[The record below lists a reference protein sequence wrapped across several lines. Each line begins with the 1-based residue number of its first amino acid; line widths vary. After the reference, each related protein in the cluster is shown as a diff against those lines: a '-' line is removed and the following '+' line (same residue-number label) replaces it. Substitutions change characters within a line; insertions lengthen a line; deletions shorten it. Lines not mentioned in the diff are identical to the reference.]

1 MAVDTQ
7 ELEAKVQQMY
17 REVALHPDAGFH
29 FELGRGL
36 AESVGYDPAR
46 LDLVP
51 VDAVA
56 SFAGVGHFFD
66 LADPRPGET
75 LLDLGSGSGMDVFYA
90 ATLVGATGQ
99 VIGVDFTREQLAK
112 ARRLAADHSEEVA
125 DVEFRQGRLD
135 DLPVDDV
142 SIDCVISNGVINLC
156 PDKALVFA
164 EAARVLRPGGRLALA
179 DIVTDVP
186 LAEGIVCNADLWA
199 ACIGGAAQVDD
210 YVAAIEKAGL
220 VVELMRR
227 NRYGFLSAGAQGA
240 AKTYGVKSVSLLARK
255 PGESWTR

>member
-1 MAVDTQ
+1 MAVDPQ

-36 AESVGYDPAR
+36 AESVGYDPDR

-51 VDAVA
+51 ADAVA

-66 LADPRPGET
+66 FADPRPGET

-90 ATLVGATGQ
+90 ATLVGAAGH
-99 VIGVDFTREQLAK
+99 VIGVDFTPEQLDK
-112 ARRLAADHSEEVA
+112 ARRLAAGQA
-125 DVEFRQGRLD
+125 GAAANVEFREGRLD
-135 DLPVDDV
+135 ELPVGDATV
-142 SIDCVISNGVINLC
+142 DCVISNGVINLC

-186 LAEGIVCNADLWA
+186 LADGIVCNADLWA
-199 ACIGGAAQVDD
+199 ACIGGAAQIDD
-210 YVAAIEKAGL
+210 YEAAIEKAGL

-227 NRYGFLSAGAQGA
+227 NRYGFLSAGARGA
-240 AKTYGVKSVSLLARK
+240 AKTYGVKSISLLARR
-255 PGESWTR
+255 PAES

>member
-1 MAVDTQ
+1 MTVDTQ
-7 ELEAKVQQMY
+7 DLEAKVQQMY

-29 FELGRGL
+29 FELGRRL

-51 VDAVA
+51 ADAVE

-66 LADPRPGET
+66 LAEPLLGET

-90 ATLVGATGQ
+90 ATLVGATGR
-99 VIGVDFTREQLAK
+99 VIGVDFTPEQLAK
-112 ARRLAADHSEEVA
+112 ARGLAAGHA
-125 DVEFRQGRLD
+125 DAATIEFREGRLD
-135 DLPVDDV
+135 DLPVEDGAV
-142 SIDCVISNGVINLC
+142 DCVISNGVINLC

-210 YVAAIEKAGL
+210 YVAAIEKSGL
-220 VVELMRR
+220 VVALMRR
-227 NRYGFLSAGAQGA
+227 NRYSFLSAGAQGA
-240 AKTYGVKSVSLLARK
+240 ATTYGVKSISLLARK
-255 PGESWTR
+255 PGMS

>member
-1 MAVDTQ
+1 MSVDTQ
-7 ELEAKVQQMY
+7 DLEAKVQQMY

-36 AESVGYDPAR
+36 AESLGYDPAR

-51 VDAVA
+51 TDAVA

-66 LADPRPGET
+66 LAEPRPGET

-90 ATLVGATGQ
+90 ATLVGATGK
-99 VIGVDFTREQLAK
+99 VIGMDFTPEQLAK
-112 ARRLAADHSEEVA
+112 ARRLAAGHSNA
-125 DVEFRQGRLD
+125 ATIEFREGRLD
-135 DLPVDDV
+135 DLPVEDDTV
-142 SIDCVISNGVINLC
+142 DCVISNGVINLC
-156 PDKALVFA
+156 PDKALVFT

-210 YVAAIEKAGL
+210 YVAATEKAGL
-220 VVELMRR
+220 VVALMRR
-227 NRYGFLSAGAQGA
+227 NRYSFLSAGAQGA
-240 AKTYGVKSVSLLARK
+240 ARTYGVKSISLLARK
-255 PGESWTR
+255 PGMS

>member
-90 ATLVGATGQ
+90 ATLVGAAGQ

-112 ARRLAADHSEEVA
+112 ARRLAAGHGTA
-125 DVEFRQGRLD
+125 ATVEFREGRLD
-135 DLPVDDV
+135 DLPVDDASV
-142 SIDCVISNGVINLC
+142 DCVISNGVINLC

-164 EAARVLRPGGRLALA
+164 EAARVLRPEGRLALA

-210 YVAAIEKAGL
+210 YVAAIEKSGL
-220 VVELMRR
+220 VVEVMRR

-240 AKTYGVKSVSLLARK
+240 EKTYGVRSVSLLAHK
-255 PGESWTR
+255 PVQP

>member
-1 MAVDTQ
+1 MTVDTH
-7 ELEAKVQQMY
+7 ELETKVQQMY

-29 FELGRGL
+29 FELGRAL

-51 VDAVA
+51 AEAVE

-66 LADPRPGET
+66 LAAPQPGET

-90 ATLVGATGQ
+90 ATLVGATGH
-99 VIGVDFTREQLAK
+99 VIGVDFTPEQLAK
-112 ARRLAADHSEEVA
+112 ARRLGGPAGAT
-125 DVEFRQGRLD
+125 VEFREGRLD
-135 DLPVDDV
+135 RLPVEDATA
-142 SIDCVISNGVINLC
+142 DCVISNGVINLC
-156 PDKALVFA
+156 PDKAVVFA

-227 NRYGFLSAGAQGA
+227 NRYAFLSAGAQGA
-240 AKTYGVKSVSLLARK
+240 ATTYGVKSVSLLARK
-255 PGESWTR
+255 PAWS